1 MSRDGPYSEPN
12 LFGWMPYTVFQCID
26 LLTVTHLEY
35 LVLGNY
41 INHLRQRTQLRRAE
55 LSDGYT
61 LRFAAYEDH

>member
-1 MSRDGPYSEPN
+1 
-12 LFGWMPYTVFQCID
+12 MPYTVFQCID

-35 LVLGNY
+35 LVLGMNNY